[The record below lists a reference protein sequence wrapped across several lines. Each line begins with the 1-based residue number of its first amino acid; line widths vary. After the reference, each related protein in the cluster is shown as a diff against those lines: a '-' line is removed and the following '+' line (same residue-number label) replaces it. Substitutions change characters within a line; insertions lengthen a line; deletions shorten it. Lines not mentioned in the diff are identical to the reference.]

1 MVDAI
6 EWHRM
11 MLFHL
16 LKYEFFG
23 MLNWKH
29 ALVNNG
35 NGIAVKWLQLRKH
48 AYARKSYLRS
58 KVHLLMYQHRYI
70 NIIIAVYFSF
80 NEEKSIITHDKKE
93 GLTGVLANGLI

>member
-6 EWHRM
+6 EWHGM
-11 MLFHL
+11 MFRL

-23 MLNWKH
+23 VLNWKH
-29 ALVNNG
+29 ALVNNVN
-35 NGIAVKWLQLRKH
+35 NGIAVKRLQLRKH
-48 AYARKSYLRS
+48 AYARKSYLLS
-58 KVHLLMYQHRYI
+58 KVHLLMYQHI

-80 NEEKSIITHDKKE
+80 NEEKYIITHDKKE